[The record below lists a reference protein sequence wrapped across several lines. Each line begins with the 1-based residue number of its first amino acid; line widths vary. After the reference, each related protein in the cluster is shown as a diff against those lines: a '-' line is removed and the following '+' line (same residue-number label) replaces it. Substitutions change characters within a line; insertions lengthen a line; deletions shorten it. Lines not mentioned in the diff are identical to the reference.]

1 MSTPEVKDEV
11 TPQQQQVQD
20 QDQSQIHQESSEQQP
35 TEEPRDVEMN
45 DAEETTA
52 TPQLPAE
59 TIIDYA
65 EESRKIE
72 EKAKA
77 YLARQTKP
85 VIVPSFAGWFD
96 FEKIHEIEKK
106 SLPEFFNSN
115 SRFKT
120 EKSYQDI
127 RNFMIHTYRLNP
139 TEYLTVTAARRN
151 IASDVASIIR
161 IHAFLE
167 QWGLIN
173 YQIDPKTKPS
183 LIGPQY
189 TGHFQ
194 IVLDTPDGLKPFIPE
209 DAKIIN
215 VEQDKQINGG
225 GDEDESNNVPNGGDI
240 EKTIKTEKS
249 LDIPLNLELRRNIYD
264 STPDAVALNEQDRL
278 SQSLSTKQFTCY
290 VTGNDT
296 TDVRYHNLRTKN
308 SISARAFK
316 EGHFG
321 SNFHSSDFVRLEK
334 LQKQGD
340 AAPWND
346 QETLLLLEGVEL
358 FEDDWEKI
366 ANHIGSRTKEQS
378 IAKFIQ
384 LPIEDK
390 YLIKQLNDKKS
401 VSKDSQKTSSNTN
414 DAVLKTIKFL
424 IKNIDPELASK
435 DLLQND
441 EDVQKAV
448 KLTVGSIIGQ
458 SQLEQSSL
466 QKDSSQLLENLVD
479 LELSKV
485 ELKLNKL
492 SILEKQLNAEK
503 AELANQRKDILLDRL
518 SLKKQSVSVRNK
530 LLTAAKSSTPEEGA
544 KLAQE
549 ALDIAVKAP
558 RTVLIA
564 SAPSK
569 QEATVVSSNEQE
581 KNAVE
586 QNENDQVVPVSLETP
601 QNYQFWKL

>member
-278 SQSLSTKQFTCY
+278 SQSLNTKQFTCY

>member
-1 MSTPEVKDEV
+1 MSTPELKEEV
-11 TPQQQQVQD
+11 STTPQPD
-20 QDQSQIHQESSEQQP
+20 QDSLQSASEI
-35 TEEPRDVEMN
+35 EPKDVEMN
-45 DAEETTA
+45 DAEESSVP
-52 TPQLPAE
+52 PQAE
-59 TIIDYA
+59 AIIDYA

-72 EKAKA
+72 EKAKT

-85 VIVPSFAGWFD
+85 VIIPSFAAWFH

-106 SLPEFFNSN
+106 SLPEFFNNN

-120 EKSYQDI
+120 EKSYTDI

-139 TEYLTVTAARRN
+139 TEYLTVTAIRRN
-151 IASDVASIIR
+151 IAADVASIIR
-161 IHAFLE
+161 LHAFLE

-194 IVLDTPDGLKPFIPE
+194 IILDTPDGLKPFIPE
-209 DAKIIN
+209 DAKITNAETTPHTNGYDKAVANGIVKPE
-215 VEQDKQINGG
+215 VEKQ
-225 GDEDESNNVPNGGDI
+225 S
-240 EKTIKTEKS
+240 S
-249 LDIPLNLELRRNIYD
+249 IPLNLELRRNVYD
-264 STPDAVALNEQDRL
+264 STSDAIALNEQDKL
-278 SQSLSTKQFTCY
+278 TSSLNTKQFTCY

-296 TDVRYHNLRTKN
+296 SDVRYHNLRTKN

-334 LQKQGD
+334 LQKFGD
-340 AAPWND
+340 AAPWTD

-358 FEDDWEKI
+358 YEDDWDKI

-378 IAKFIQ
+378 ISKFIQ

-390 YLIKQLNDKKS
+390 YLIKQLDEKPSKKIDE
-401 VSKDSQKTSSNTN
+401 SKDLNTN
-414 DAVLKTIKFL
+414 DAVLKTIQFL
-424 IKNIDPELASK
+424 IKNIDPELATK

-441 EDVQKAV
+441 ADVQKAI
-448 KLTVGSIIGQ
+448 KLTIGSIVGQ
-458 SQLEQSSL
+458 SQVEQTQLKTESG
-466 QKDSSQLLENLVD
+466 KLLEDLVD
-479 LELSKV
+479 LEISKV

-503 AELANQRKDILLDRL
+503 AELANQRKDILVDRL
-518 SLKKQSVSVRNK
+518 SLKKQSVTVRNK
-530 LLTAAKSSTPEEGA
+530 LLEAAKSANPEEGA

-558 RTVLIA
+558 RTALITKN
-564 SAPSK
+564 STEP
-569 QEATVVSSNEQE
+569 VVVPNSNEEEKDAVE
-581 KNAVE
+581 KNE
-586 QNENDQVVPVSLETP
+586 DTVVPVSLETP

>member
-1 MSTPEVKDEV
+1 MSTPEVKEEV
-11 TPQQQQVQD
+11 STTPQPD
-20 QDQSQIHQESSEQQP
+20 QDSQQSASEQ
-35 TEEPRDVEMN
+35 EPKDVEMN
-45 DAEETTA
+45 DAEESSVS
-52 TPQLPAE
+52 PQAASE
-59 TIIDYA
+59 AIIDYA

-72 EKAKA
+72 EKAKT

-85 VIVPSFAGWFD
+85 VIIPSFAAWFD

-106 SLPEFFNSN
+106 SLPEFFNNN

-120 EKSYQDI
+120 EKSYSDI
-127 RNFMIHTYRLNP
+127 RNFMVHTYRLNP
-139 TEYLTVTAARRN
+139 TEYLTVTAIRRN
-151 IASDVASIIR
+151 IAADVASIIR
-161 IHAFLE
+161 LHAFLE

-194 IVLDTPDGLKPFIPE
+194 IILDTPDGLKPFIPE
-209 DAKIIN
+209 HAKITN
-215 VEQDKQINGG
+215 VSEQ
-225 GDEDESNNVPNGGDI
+225 VPNGHDKAVANGI
-240 EKTIKTEKS
+240 VKPETEKPV
-249 LDIPLNLELRRNIYD
+249 DIPLNLELRRNVYD
-264 STPDAVALNEQDRL
+264 STADAVALNEQEKL
-278 SQSLSTKQFTCY
+278 TSSLNTKQFTCY

-296 TDVRYHNLRTKN
+296 SDVRYHNLRTKN

-321 SNFHSSDFVRLEK
+321 SNFHSSDFVRLEN
-334 LQKQGD
+334 LQKHGD
-340 AAPWND
+340 AAPWTD

-358 FEDDWEKI
+358 YEDDWEKI

-378 IAKFIQ
+378 ISKFIQ

-390 YLIKQLNDKKS
+390 YLIKQLDEKPAT
-401 VSKDSQKTSSNTN
+401 KTEAPESNTN

-424 IKNIDPELASK
+424 IKNIDPELATK

-441 EDVQKAV
+441 ADVQKAV
-448 KLTVGSIIGQ
+448 KLTLGSIIGQ
-458 SQLEQSSL
+458 SQAEQTQIKTESG
-466 QKDSSQLLENLVD
+466 KLLEDLVD

-503 AELANQRKDILLDRL
+503 AELANQRKDILVDRL
-518 SLKKQSVSVRNK
+518 SLKKQSVTVRNK
-530 LLTAAKSSTPEEGA
+530 LLAAAKSSTPEEGA

-549 ALDIAVKAP
+549 ALEIAVKAP
-558 RTVLIA
+558 RTALI
-564 SAPSK
+564 SK
-569 QEATVVSSNEQE
+569 PKAEPAVVPNSNEEEKDAVE
-581 KNAVE
+581 KNE
-586 QNENDQVVPVSLETP
+586 DTIVPVSLETP

>member
-1 MSTPEVKDEV
+1 MSTPEVKDETST
-11 TPQQQQVQD
+11 TPQPDQPDQQQHTA
-20 QDQSQIHQESSEQQP
+20 S
-35 TEEPRDVEMN
+35 EEPNDVEMN
-45 DAEETTA
+45 DAEENNSTA
-52 TPQLPAE
+52 QLPSEA
-59 TIIDYA
+59 IIDYA

-72 EKAKA
+72 EKAKT
-77 YLARQTKP
+77 YLARQTKQ
-85 VIVPSFAGWFD
+85 VIVPSFAAWFD

-139 TEYLTVTAARRN
+139 TEYLTVTATRRN
-151 IASDVASIIR
+151 IAADVASIIR

-167 QWGLIN
+167 QWGLVN

-215 VEQDKQINGG
+215 I
-225 GDEDESNNVPNGGDI
+225 DESKEKATAAGHSNGSSGDDRNAVNGF
-240 EKTIKTEKS
+240 EKTIKTENS
-249 LDIPLNLELRRNIYD
+249 LDIPLNLELRRNVYD
-264 STPDAVALNEQDRL
+264 STSDAVALNEQDRL
-278 SQSLSTKQFTCY
+278 TQSLNTKQFTCY

-321 SNFHSSDFVRLEK
+321 SNFHSSDFIRLEK

-340 AAPWND
+340 AAPWTD

-366 ANHIGSRTKEQS
+366 ANHIGSRSKEQS

-390 YLIKQLNDKKS
+390 FLVRQLNEKKEH
-401 VSKDSQKTSSNTN
+401 VTKDATSEVNTN

-424 IKNIDPELASK
+424 IKNIDPALASK
-435 DLLQND
+435 DLLQTN
-441 EDVQKAV
+441 EDVQKAIN
-448 KLTVGSIIGQ
+448 LTVGSLIGQ
-458 SQLEQSSL
+458 SQIEQSQLKQESG
-466 QKDSSQLLENLVD
+466 KLLENLVD

-492 SILEKQLNAEK
+492 SIMEKQLSAEK

-530 LLTAAKSSTPEEGA
+530 LLSAAKSSPEEGA

-549 ALDIAVKAP
+549 ALEIAIKAP
-558 RTVLIA
+558 TALIA
-564 SAPSK
+564 APK
-569 QEATVVSSNEQE
+569 PETVTTSNEEE
-581 KNAVE
+581 KDAVE
-586 QNENDQVVPVSLETP
+586 QNQNDQVVPVSLETP